1 MDTMPIVLQWGDIL
15 ARVALSLVAGALV
28 GFDRSEAGKTAG
40 LRTAMLVCA
49 AACLAMLQV
58 NALLGQSGKTPQS
71 FAQLD
76 LMRLPLGIL
85 TGMGF
90 IGGGAIL
97 HRDGLVTGVTTAAT
111 LWFVTVIGLCIG
123 GGQLQLGALGLAV
136 GLVVIWPLRH
146 VEQRLRRTRTAL
158 VTVEYEIASTSRDR
172 LLALM
177 REAGFAPRARVSRSG
192 DAVAARGNLR
202 RAMARNARQRRDG
215 APAHRH
221 GGPRRPEIDP
231 LFGGELMRAGAR
243 ICARNARCSFAAP
256 RFAVFRFGRS
266 EP

>member
-136 GLVVIWPLRH
+136 GLVVIWPLR
-146 VEQRLRRTRTAL
+146 RRATAAAHAHRARDGR
-158 VTVEYEIASTSRDR
+158 IRDR
-172 LLALM
+172 VDEPRPPARADARGGLQV
-177 REAGFAPRARVSRSG
+177 PRARVSRSG
-192 DAVAARGNLR
+192 DEVAARGNLR

-221 GGPRRPEIDP
+221 GGP
-231 LFGGELMRAGAR
+231 AGLKS
-243 ICARNARCSFAAP
+243 IRCSA
-256 RFAVFRFGRS
+256 
-266 EP
+266 EN

>member
-1 MDTMPIVLQWGDIL
+1 
-15 ARVALSLVAGALV
+15 ALI

-158 VTVEYEIASTSRDR
+158 VTVEYEIASTSR
-172 LLALM
+172 
-177 REAGFAPRARVSRSG
+177 
-192 DAVAARGNLR
+192 
-202 RAMARNARQRRDG
+202 
-215 APAHRH
+215 
-221 GGPRRPEIDP
+221 
-231 LFGGELMRAGAR
+231 
-243 ICARNARCSFAAP
+243 
-256 RFAVFRFGRS
+256 
-266 EP
+266 